1 MTNQEL
7 QEQAEKMY
15 PINCQ
20 DKGNC
25 VHEWCA
31 IKLAEQN
38 AWTAGAK
45 WMQERDKWIE
55 IKSKADLPKIRCSC
69 WFWDKPTNKPILGEF
84 LNNGKDEVN
93 YILTNASHYLIVDLP
108 SPPKTK

>member
-1 MTNQEL
+1 MTDLKIQ
-7 QEQAEKMY
+7 QQAEMFCSRY
-15 PINCQ
+15 
-20 DKGNC
+20 G
-25 VHEWCA
+25 E
-31 IKLAEQN
+31 E
-38 AWTAGAK
+38 AGFARVVWDACAK
-45 WMQERDKWIE
+45 WMQEQDGWIE
-55 IKSKADLPKIRCSC
+55 IKSKDDLPKIRCSC